1 MRTHSFLSEALEAG
15 RKNVVTKIIQA
26 KGTDV
31 LKCYDR
37 LGQQPLHYCI
47 ANHNMDMA
55 KYFLQKGADLNAK
68 DKTGWTPL
76 HVRAHHVKC
85 VMAHLCYEDRM
96 PFRRFK
102 DV

>member
-1 MRTHSFLSEALEAG
+1 MHNENVQNFLRVTYPTSFLIELNTQSFNSIAALEAG
-15 RKNVVTKIIQA
+15 KKNVVTKIIAA

-31 LKCYDR
+31 LKSFDR

-47 ANHNMDMA
+47 ANHNMEMA

-76 HVRAHHVKC
+76 HVC
-85 VMAHLCYEDRM
+85 ICN
-96 PFRRFK
+96 
-102 DV
+102 